1 MVRKNVLR
9 TDLILKYME
18 DNNMSKNKF
27 CKMCKISPSTLRL
40 ILAEEDSFGIIA
52 LWKIARVMNI
62 QLSQFFVKKQ
72 DDRK

>member
-18 DNNMSKNKF
+18 DNNLSKNKF
-27 CKMCKISPSTLRL
+27 CKICKISPSTLRL
-40 ILAEEDSFGIIA
+40 ILAEEDSFGLMA

-62 QLSQFFVKKQ
+62 QLSQFFSKRGDNCK
-72 DDRK
+72 